1 MHCPTLLFFGD
12 RDDVHPDG
20 RHRGGQAR
28 HGDAVV
34 VYPGA
39 EHGFMRD
46 GSENYDEASATDA
59 WTRLL
64 AFFGEHLS

>member
-1 MHCPTLLFFGD
+1 MAD
-12 RDDVHPDG
+12 IEAVK
-20 RHRGGQAR
+20 AR

-34 VYPGA
+34 VYHGA

-59 WTRLL
+59 WLRLL
-64 AFFGEHLS
+64 GFFDEHLS

>member
-1 MHCPTLLFFGD
+1 LLLF
-12 RDDVHPDG
+12 
-20 RHRGGQAR
+20 GGNDAYIPPSDIEAVR
-28 HGDAVV
+28 AHHGDAVV

-59 WTRLL
+59 WGRLL
-64 AFFGEHLS
+64 DFFGEHLR